1 MAKISN
7 ITVKDIFKNIS
18 ALNAGGAYRYERNRG
33 QQMADSCCGEINSF
47 LPADSLAKKI
57 LMSTTRFSDKQL
69 WVIAYELLKNE
80 EYIAYLIAENRAYN
94 LEMYG
99 DEEIEF

>member
-1 MAKISN
+1 
-7 ITVKDIFKNIS
+7 
-18 ALNAGGAYRYERNRG
+18 
-33 QQMADSCCGEINSF
+33 
-47 LPADSLAKKI
+47 
-57 LMSTTRFSDKQL
+57 
-69 WVIAYELLKNE
+69 VIAYELLKNE